1 MKESSDFK
9 YMILRN
15 ASDSR
20 NKLSNVFVEEQLEPY
35 KENLLKTVIR
45 RNEAINQAQM
55 NNEPVM
61 VFDPRSYGAEDFK
74 ELTEEILSYGN

>member
-1 MKESSDFK
+1 
-9 YMILRN
+9 L
-15 ASDSR
+15 
-20 NKLSNVFVEEQLEPY
+20 EQY

-74 ELTEEILSYGN
+74 ELTEEILRYGN